1 MYLQELKNN
10 AEGEKAENNQ
20 AERAPP
26 AAVPED
32 TSAASEEKPAN
43 GLAVSDPTLVADDVV
58 DKSQDDTPD
67 VPTRVSE
74 KKRLHWKGKTC
85 KYSASV
91 PLFSY
96 LTQPPQISH
105 H

>member
-20 AERAPP
+20 AESAPP

-32 TSAASEEKPAN
+32 ASVASEEKPAN
-43 GLAVSDPTLVADDVV
+43 GLAVSDPTPVADDAV

-85 KYSASV
+85 KSSASV
-91 PLFSY
+91 PLFSL
-96 LTQPPQISH
+96 LTQQFQTSH